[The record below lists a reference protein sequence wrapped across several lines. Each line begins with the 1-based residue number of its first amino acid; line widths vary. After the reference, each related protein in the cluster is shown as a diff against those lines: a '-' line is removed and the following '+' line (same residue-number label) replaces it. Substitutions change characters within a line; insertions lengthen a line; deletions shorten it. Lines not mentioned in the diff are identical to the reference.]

1 MSDAA
6 RHHKLGFWMCL
17 ALVMGNMIG
26 SGVFLLPASL
36 APYGWNAVAAWGVT
50 IAGAVALGLVIARL
64 TRALPEANGAIG
76 IVEHVWGPVPGF
88 VIGWAYWVSIW
99 TAVVTI
105 AVAAISYA
113 SVFVPILGRWPGVSA
128 LALMWLLILVNLR
141 GARAA
146 GGFQLATTVLKLM
159 PLIAVIVIIGI
170 ILARDGTA
178 RLAPWPTEGLAL
190 GQINIAATLTL
201 WALLGFESA
210 TICANKIERP
220 EVIIPRATVVG
231 VVATGIIYLIVC
243 SGIELMLPAAEAAAS
258 PAPFGLFV
266 EREWGSGA
274 GLAISAFAAISA
286 IGALNGWILLQGELP
301 LDMARRAMLPPW
313 LAGTDDTGTPARAL
327 TVSGILASILV
338 LLQSGSGT
346 ADLFKFMLLISTS
359 ANLWFYLAASL
370 TALRLGLVMP
380 VAAFGAIYS
389 IWTLWGAGVVA
400 SAWCVGLMALGLPVY
415 LWVRRSRAATQP
427 AE

>member
-64 TRALPEANGAIG
+64 TRALPETNGAIG

-113 SVFVPILGRWPGVSA
+113 SVFVPVLARWPGVSA
-128 LALMWLLILVNLR
+128 LVLMWLLILVNLR

-146 GGFQLATTVLKLM
+146 GGFQLATTILKLM

-178 RLAPWPTEGLAL
+178 RLAPWPSEGLAL
-190 GQINIAATLTL
+190 GQINTAATLTL

-210 TICANKIERP
+210 TICANKIDRP
-220 EVIIPRATVVG
+220 EVTIPRATVVG
-231 VVATGIIYLIVC
+231 VIATGIIYLIVC

-266 EREWGSGA
+266 EREWGPGA

-313 LAGTDDTGTPARAL
+313 LAATDGMGTPTRAL
-327 TVSGILASILV
+327 VVSGVLASILV

-370 TALRLGLVMP
+370 TALRLGLVVP
-380 VAAFGAIYS
+380 VAAFGAAYS
-389 IWTLWGAGVVA
+389 VWTLWGAGVEA
-400 SAWCVGLMALGLPVY
+400 SSWCLGLMALGLPVY
-415 LWVRRSRAATQP
+415 LWVRRSRLAAQP